1 MSMFIE
7 RKLDTEFGPV
17 EIAITRA
24 EHISVQGQPVVRDT
38 KFNCH
43 LHFWKQADGTYAVRQ
58 QDNPKME
65 RAWHAE
71 MKRGDF
77 SKSAPPTYFAKVLAA
92 YTKSVNTFMASNPS
106 LAVEAE
112 SEDIERDI
120 GSAEA
125 KVADA
130 QKKLDEAN
138 ADLDALRA
146 KRRKHQ
152 LSQVRKNSFEVE
164 IPCSQRGCAIS
175 YTHAKH

>member
-1 MSMFIE
+1 MSLFVE

-92 YTKSVNTFMASNPS
+92 YTKSVNDFMATNSE
-106 LAVEAE
+106 LAVQAE

-125 KVADA
+125 KVQAA
-130 QKKLDEAN
+130 QEALNAAN
-138 ADLDALRA
+138 ADLDVLRA

-152 LSQVRKNSFEVE
+152 LAQVRKNSFKVNLEAQV
-164 IPCSQRGCAIS
+164 PA
-175 YTHAKH
+175 